1 MGHETDWEAR
11 CRLAQEVGRLEYASN
26 RDREALAVLRNH
38 RITPNEKCWLVESE
52 WHGLPCIVECEIDEA
67 TGDGWDEPRY
77 DAMAS
82 AMWVWIAGIRI
93 DSGHFA
99 AKDLDRWADE
109 ALAELAALPS
119 PLI

>member
-1 MGHETDWEAR
+1 MTHETDWEAR
-11 CRLAQEVGRLEYASN
+11 CRLARECGSLEYASN

-93 DSGHFA
+93 DSGHFP

-109 ALAELAALPS
+109 ALAEIKQGADA
-119 PLI
+119 